1 MSCNCNFFQYPHRTA
16 AVRSL
21 KMSSSRLL
29 PVYRSDAPIAE
40 LRVAEAFVVTALR
53 LWAAPHRAPGQQH
66 EDWWGGFVAAGI
78 DEAGAAAFDTL
89 FRIVVASAQR
99 PLDVRC
105 QHCAHLGADEAWLLQ
120 LVMLLQRARRAEAAI
135 ILADWLPP
143 AAARMAMT
151 PAFGFARAL
160 VEVGLVVPLRH
171 CEAAEIHQ
179 QVPAA
184 HVRGCELVH

>member
-1 MSCNCNFFQYPHRTA
+1 MSRNCNFVHYPRQTA

-21 KMSSSRLL
+21 KMSSPRLL

-40 LRVAEAFVVTALR
+40 LRVAEVFVVTALR
-53 LWAAPHRAPGQQH
+53 LWAAPHRASAQQH
-66 EDWWGGFVAAGI
+66 EDWCGGFAAAGI
-78 DEAGAAAFDTL
+78 DEAGAAAFDGL
-89 FRIVVASAQR
+89 FRIVVAAARR

-105 QHCAHLGADEAWLLQ
+105 QRCAHLGADEAWLLQ
-120 LVMLLQRARRAEAAI
+120 LVMLLQRARRAEAAF
-135 ILADWLPP
+135 ILIDWLPP

-151 PAFGFARAL
+151 PSFAFASAL
-160 VEVGLVVPLRH
+160 AKVGLVVRLRH

-179 QVPAA
+179 QVSAA

>member
-1 MSCNCNFFQYPHRTA
+1 
-16 AVRSL
+16 
-21 KMSSSRLL
+21 MSSSRLL
-29 PVYRSDAPIAE
+29 PVYRSDVPIAE

-53 LWAAPHRAPGQQH
+53 LWAAPHRAPTRSH
-66 EDWWGGFVAAGI
+66 ADWRDGFVAAGI
-78 DEAGAAAFDTL
+78 EETGAAAFDTL
-89 FRIVVASAQR
+89 FRIVVASARR

-105 QHCAHLGADEAWLLQ
+105 QRCAHLGADEAGLLQ
-120 LVMLLQRARRAEAAI
+120 LVMLLQRARRIEAAT

-151 PAFGFARAL
+151 PAFGFATAL
-160 VEVGLVVPLRH
+160 AEIGLVIPLRH

-179 QVPAA
+179 QVSAA